1 MALGNL
7 TYKTPNAINKIAQDL
22 SGSEGC
28 ALKLDAQGVV
38 SLAVTQGSLPY
49 GIVVVG
55 SASVDGLYW
64 ASTNST
70 TKAQGGVAQ
79 SALEIVDALG
89 CVVQVSASATAAV
102 AAGDYI
108 QVDAATADGRF
119 KPDNTPTSTTFV
131 WGIALTDCA
140 ASGQFLLR
148 FAPYIAA

>member
-38 SLAVTQGSLPY
+38 SLAVTQGSVPY
-49 GIVVVG
+49 GVVVVG
-55 SASVDGLYW
+55 CTSVDGTYW

-70 TKAQGGVAQ
+70 TKAQGVVAQ
-79 SALEIVDALG
+79 SALELVDALG
-89 CVVQVSASATAAV
+89 CVVQVSASATAAIV
-102 AAGDYI
+102 AGDFI
-108 QVDAATADGRF
+108 QVDATTADGAF
-119 KPDNTPTSTTFV
+119 KANNSPASTTYV
-131 WGIALTDCA
+131 WGVALTDCA

-148 FAPYIAA
+148 FAPYRAA

>member
-7 TYKTPNAINKIAQDL
+7 TYKTPNAINKIASDL

-28 ALKLDAQGVV
+28 ALKLEAQGVV

-55 SASVDGLYW
+55 CASVDGLYW
-64 ASTNST
+64 ANTNT
-70 TKAQGGVAQ
+70 TTQAQGVVAQ
-79 SALEIVDALG
+79 SSLEIVDAIG
-89 CVVQVSASATAAV
+89 CVVQVQASALAAV

-108 QVDAATADGRF
+108 QVDASVTTGAF
-119 KPDNTPTSTTFV
+119 KADNTPASGSFV

-148 FAPYIAA
+148 FAPFIAA